1 MGDRS
6 SRRTGSPVD
15 PRVVRTQK
23 HVLDHARQLL
33 IEQGPAGM
41 TFSALAARAEVARQT
56 LYRYWD
62 GPEALVGDLVR
73 RRDLTLTET
82 PREAREALRSY
93 LVDLRETLADPAI
106 APAIGMLMAGAE
118 HNGAAAR
125 ALQDVVAV
133 RLAWLNDQLSGLRPP
148 LDEDEFATLTGP
160 LVYAR
165 LCARRDISDHLI
177 DGAVDAICR
186 SAVRGVVENG
196 DPAPHAADAGEH

>member
-1 MGDRS
+1 
-6 SRRTGSPVD
+6 
-15 PRVVRTQK
+15 
-23 HVLDHARQLL
+23 LL

-56 LYRYWD
+56 LYRHWD
-62 GPEALVGDLVR
+62 GPEALVGDLIR
-73 RRDLTLTET
+73 RRVMSSLTET
-82 PREAREALRSY
+82 PRDARAALCSY
-93 LVDLRETLADPAI
+93 LVDLRETLADPAS
-106 APAIGMLMAGAE
+106 AVAIGMLVAGAE